1 MKKSWNLLVIVVFLI
16 IFFTSCSHEIE
27 DVSEYSLQDLTLNHI
42 EIEIGEITM
51 DAGDEGVAEIVVT
64 IPDFSEMIIEGE
76 DEKAYEKSL
85 KEILV
90 SKDCPMT
97 TIETT
102 ASVVFNDEGEQ
113 IVQTDALVA
122 ELLETEL
129 IEAINKA
136 YEVES
141 K

>member
-1 MKKSWNLLVIVVFLI
+1 MKKNWNLLVIVVFLI
-16 IFFTSCSHEIE
+16 IFLTSCGHEIE
-27 DVSEYSLQDLTLNHI
+27 EVSEYLLQDLTLTHT

-51 DAGDEGVAEIVVT
+51 DAGDKGVAEIVIT

-102 ASVVFNDEGEQ
+102 ASVVLSDEGEQ
-113 IVQTDALVA
+113 IVQTDALVT

-129 IEAINKA
+129 IEAINKV
-136 YEVES
+136 YEEEA